1 MGQITRLMMT
11 EIANFSDIPRIQD
24 CWFSPHQISLMS
36 QHSEPENLHSEYLV
50 RWLPAPSSQSEPLL
64 LLFASQAEMLPKYRS
79 SRITR
84 SGRVLEWDCRSS
96 WLDSQGEISQEVGIV
111 KEYFSDIFEYLDS
124 LHTDQ
129 IKYIKET
136 SDFYSDAICSKQPKF
151 EFE

>member
-1 MGQITRLMMT
+1 MGLFIVFIDRLHPSQQYKRESNNTKCDSDLPDSKQIIIEEWSKIRSRLLIKSRISKMGQITRLMMT
-11 EIANFSDIPRIQD
+11 EIANLSDIPRIQD

-84 SGRVLEWDCRSS
+84 SGQVLEWDCRSS
-96 WLDSQGEISQEVGIV
+96 
-111 KEYFSDIFEYLDS
+111 
-124 LHTDQ
+124 
-129 IKYIKET
+129 
-136 SDFYSDAICSKQPKF
+136 
-151 EFE
+151 